1 MKDRNYVISRDNVYA
16 GRLLHAKGMY
26 ETYDHS
32 RIYPMNFNICRS
44 ILFAINPDKT
54 SSDLLYESGNYPV
67 LNVTDN
73 KVVKNIISTSK
84 DGAFV
89 IDNVVNIGKLLEF
102 YRYDEKLT
110 YHEILH
116 ARNNI
121 FSYFFLV
128 QNALDFGQY
137 YEALKFYPVLNDAPN
152 AIYFDAVYNLRDQSY
167 DGVDNFKPS
176 KEEGHIRSLKKIN

>member
-44 ILFAINPDKT
+44 TLFVINKDKK
-54 SSDLLYESGNYPV
+54 SSDLLYESGNYPI
-67 LNVTDN
+67 LNISDN
-73 KVVKNIISTSK
+73 QEVKNSILGSK

-89 IDNVVNIGKLLEF
+89 IDSAMNISELLA
-102 YRYDEKLT
+102 YYGYDEKLT
-110 YHEILH
+110 YHELIN

-121 FSYFFLV
+121 FSYFFLI
-128 QNALDFGQY
+128 QNSMDFGQY
-137 YEALKFYPVLNDAPN
+137 YNALKFYPVFEDAPN
-152 AIYFDAVYNLRDQSY
+152 AIYFDTVFNLRDQSF
-167 DGVDNFKPS
+167 DGTDNFKPS
-176 KEEGHIRSLKKIN
+176 KEEGHIRSLKR